1 MGTACDHDHD
11 HSGLHGGNLT
21 RALAAAETRIVEAGE
36 RMTAP
41 RRRVLTLLLEAGE
54 PVKAYDLIA
63 RFGEDGQAAKPPTVY
78 RALEF
83 LERQGMAHRI
93 ASISAYVA
101 CAGHEGDA
109 AHAAAFL
116 ICDCCGATRE
126 ISGPDQGVINAA
138 AADAGYAI
146 ARTTIEAHGRCP
158 ACREAA

>member
-1 MGTACDHDHD
+1 MGDSCHHDHAD
-11 HSGLHGGNLT
+11 PRPSAGLV
-21 RALAAAETRIVEAGE
+21 AAALDRAEARCIREGE

-41 RRRVLTLLLEAGE
+41 RRRVLELLLAAGE

-63 RFGEDGQAAKPPTVY
+63 RFGGEGQSAKPPTVY
-78 RALEF
+78 RALDF

-101 CAGHEGDA
+101 CAGHET

-126 ISGPDQGVINAA
+126 VATPAAEGLDKAA
-138 AADAGYAI
+138 AAAGYAI
-146 ARTTIEAHGRCP
+146 ERTTIEAHGRCP
-158 ACREAA
+158 ACLSAA